1 VCCSVLQRVADTD
14 RRMNGGEKRKGDCVA
29 GRCSVLQCVA
39 VCCSVL
45 QAQTAECKVAR
56 SGREMC
62 RCKRVSRSACGRWCW
77 RNRRRLGILPAHRE
91 RLHVKKRYTHWKRN
105 LRAPKETCV
114 PKKRRVDHRRDI
126 LTLRSSSCASGMVP
140 CQKIHAHI
148 KRDLH
153 TRKETRKTKER
164 PEYHNRDTQTLR
176 NSLCASG
183 MVASSTMKKKI
194 KVEKKNTA
202 SLEKRPAYNRRDLHM
217 GWLWLIGSIKL

>member
-1 VCCSVLQRVADTD
+1 MQCVAVRCRHRPQNERWREAKGRLCCRALQCAVVCCSE
-14 RRMNGGEKRKGDCVA
+14 M
-29 GRCSVLQCVA
+29 QCVA

-62 RCKRVSRSACGRWCW
+62 RCKRVSRSAGGRWCW

-114 PKKRRVDHRRDI
+114 PKKRRVYHRRDI

-140 CQKIHAHI
+140 
-148 KRDLH
+148 
-153 TRKETRKTKER
+153 
-164 PEYHNRDTQTLR
+164 
-176 NSLCASG
+176 
-183 MVASSTMKKKI
+183 
-194 KVEKKNTA
+194 
-202 SLEKRPAYNRRDLHM
+202 
-217 GWLWLIGSIKL
+217 